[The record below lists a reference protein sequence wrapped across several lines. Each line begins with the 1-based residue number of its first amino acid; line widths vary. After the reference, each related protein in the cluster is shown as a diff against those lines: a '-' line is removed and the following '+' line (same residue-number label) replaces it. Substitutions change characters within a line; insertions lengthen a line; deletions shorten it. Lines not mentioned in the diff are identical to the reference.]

1 MRDLSNIKKST
12 TNQLLR
18 LNESLR
24 KAKTPK
30 EVANIVTGHIGTS
43 PKAQKIAK
51 RLETSKSL
59 AESWQ
64 IVYNSILAGSD
75 MAVL

>member
-12 TNQLLR
+12 TNHLLK

-30 EVANIVTGHIGTS
+30 EVANIVSGHIGTS

-51 RLETSKSL
+51 KLEESRSL

-64 IVYNSILAGSD
+64 IVYNSILAGSN

>member
-12 TNQLLR
+12 TSHLLE

-24 KAKTPK
+24 VAKTPK
-30 EVANIVTGHIGTS
+30 EVASIVTGHIGTS

-51 RLETSKSL
+51 RLEASRSL